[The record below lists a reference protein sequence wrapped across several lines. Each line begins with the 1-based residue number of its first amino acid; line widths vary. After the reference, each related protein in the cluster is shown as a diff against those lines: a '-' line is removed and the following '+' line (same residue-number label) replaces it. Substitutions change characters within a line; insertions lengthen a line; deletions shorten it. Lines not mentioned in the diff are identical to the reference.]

1 MKHKCAS
8 RFQLTSR
15 KIAQKGFSLIEL
27 MVVLVI
33 ISVAAG
39 VSLFYFSAHQKLY
52 LPDEQALKLIDMLQE
67 ARQRSLTQRR
77 AMRVEID
84 MTDNTARLIN
94 ENSASTVGDDA
105 LISQMILSAPANIVI
120 DSKPVN
126 ISTLPDDSAS
136 FPTAQFK
143 PSVYPKSVSHRVCT
157 FRFLP
162 SGMVTD
168 AGTNELAANAAVT
181 GATLYIWS
189 PQKSAVNEADIA
201 RALTI
206 SGTSGMIRMWE
217 YKQNSSDANKWQDSR
232 RIGSYN

>member
-1 MKHKCAS
+1 MKHTSK
-8 RFQLTSR
+8 RFRLITTEYP
-15 KIAQKGFSLIEL
+15 QKGFSLIEL

-33 ISVAAG
+33 ISIAAG
-39 VSLFYFSAHQKLY
+39 VSLFYFSAHKKLY
-52 LPDEQALKLIDMLQE
+52 LPDEQALKLVDMLQE

-84 MTDNTARLIN
+84 VTENTARLIN
-94 ENSASTVGDDA
+94 ENSSSTASDDVLINQMTLSSPGD
-105 LISQMILSAPANIVI
+105 ISV

-126 ISTLPDDSAS
+126 ITASPDENSS
-136 FPTAQFK
+136 LPTAQFK
-143 PSVYPKSVSHRVCT
+143 PSVYPKSVAHRVCT

-162 SGMVTD
+162 SGLVTD
-168 AGTNELAANAAVT
+168 AGTNEVAANAAVN

-189 PQKSAVNEADIA
+189 PQKSATNEADIA

-217 YKQNSSDANKWQDSR
+217 YKQSETDANKWQDSR
-232 RIGSYN
+232 RVGSYH